1 LRTRTILIFVVA
13 LASIA
18 FATGEAGQRLSP
30 HESTTALIDGAR
42 VTITYGRPSMRG
54 RRIMGALVQ
63 YGEDWT
69 PGADEA
75 TTLETSRALRIGDVL
90 VPEGRYSVWM
100 RPTARQWT
108 MFLNKKADLFHTEDR
123 NPRNDLGAIALQKR
137 TLDRPVEQLT
147 FTIEPGPSGTGDVI
161 KMAWETTEVS
171 APVTVAD

>member
-1 LRTRTILIFVVA
+1 LRTRTIVIFVVA
-13 LASIA
+13 LASLA
-18 FATGEAGQRLSP
+18 FAAGEAGQRLSP
-30 HESTTALIDGAR
+30 RESTTALIDGSQ

-54 RRIMGALVQ
+54 RRIMGALVD

-75 TTLETSRALRIGDVL
+75 TTLETTRRLRIGDVA

-100 RPTARQWT
+100 RPTAQQWT
-108 MFLNKKADLFHTEDR
+108 MFLNKNADLFHTENR
-123 NPRNDLGAIALQKR
+123 NRRNDLGAIALQKR

-147 FTIEPGPSGTGDVI
+147 FTIEQSPSGTGGVI

-171 APVTVAD
+171 APVRVVE